1 MDHHHSLARDLSPNK
16 GKKFLSSLS
25 NMIVTVEFVHKKGKN
40 GGPADQD
47 VIPLGTLE
55 EGTVTSHSQTNSKRD
70 MSKVNLT
77 ENGKNLVF
85 YDEVLL
91 PFENVYAII
100 LHDNDFPPPKEESRS
115 GNSVLCN
122 AVRSNTQVL
131 IKLWEFKFDPTRTLP
146 NLSNNHKV
154 LTRV

>member
-1 MDHHHSLARDLSPNK
+1 
-16 GKKFLSSLS
+16 
-25 NMIVTVEFVHKKGKN
+25 MIVTVEFVHKKGKN

-91 PFENVYAII
+91 PFENVYCMQLYCMITTS
-100 LHDNDFPPPKEESRS
+100 LHPKRKVAPATVSY
-115 GNSVLCN
+115 
-122 AVRSNTQVL
+122 ATQ
-131 IKLWEFKFDPTRTLP
+131 
-146 NLSNNHKV
+146 
-154 LTRV
+154 